1 MLPVESEFDRVWS
14 MSESDASDRTL
25 EGLDS
30 PDVNEN
36 GGVARTEGE
45 KDGTLAAEGSA
56 DPEVSLSNGDSERS
70 LENKHLPTEE
80 ESSSSIDVKSAKFGD
95 HGENGSTEV
104 EVQQITEVEMPVSVD
119 QVRRS
124 YRRFKILRVFPVKIV
139 CCFLF

>member
-1 MLPVESEFDRVWS
+1 

-36 GGVARTEGE
+36 GGVAMTEGE
-45 KDGTLAAEGSA
+45 KDGTPAAEGSTE
-56 DPEVSLSNGDSERS
+56 PEVSLSNGDSERS

-80 ESSSSIDVKSAKFGD
+80 ESSSSIDVKSAKFGFY
-95 HGENGSTEV
+95 GENGSTEV

-124 YRRFKILRVFPVKIV
+124 YRRFKILGVFPLKIV

>member
-1 MLPVESEFDRVWS
+1 

-36 GGVARTEGE
+36 GGVAMTEGE
-45 KDGTLAAEGSA
+45 KDGTEGSA

-80 ESSSSIDVKSAKFGD
+80 DSSSSIDVKSAKFGFY
-95 HGENGSTEV
+95 GENGSTEV
-104 EVQQITEVEMPVSVD
+104 EVRQITEVEMPVSVD

-124 YRRFKILRVFPVKIV
+124 YRRFKILGVFPVKIV